1 VVKII
6 SQTVDTLKL
15 HFYIKKSICEKT
27 FQDYISLVTSLS
39 KLKDEARNIKSMNQ
53 DERYVKHYF
62 GDDYFQVMATAISGF
77 SVVIKNRD
85 VSIAFR
91 KAKNTLSHTPV
102 IKVEFRAEFLA
113 RMGYIACIKYVEAL
127 LKAHIL
133 NDYSIKVS
141 EIHLA
146 TDIQGHE
153 FSFLDFYR
161 MSTRA
166 RSSEHFEDVT
176 DVSQGSVYGQSR
188 VFSGFWFG
196 GGDFRFRLYNKTIEI
211 NKNKNKAFAKTMLW
225 EKNPDYDANKT
236 VWRMEIQIRRARL
249 KKMINSDKRQ
259 LDGFEVVLNAIPDL
273 WSKAMQS
280 YQILDIDRYKVLDIL
295 SGYRVLKNGE
305 KKILTKEAI
314 KHYFRQSEPLPFWCN
329 LSVWNTHESNEI
341 QTYKHLP
348 TGSLD
353 YVSNSIKSVLST
365 MGKHYGR
372 IDETTLVRA
381 FRDANRLNLENKGV
395 GIVEDCMLKQ
405 FDYFEK
411 VQYFVDN
418 GVFDV
423 PSTKHLQDNIVST
436 VAKHSPLLFTSEYGI
451 DLVKKIEEYGA
462 EHTWTNER
470 FEEKPLILSH
480 VVSDRALSSVLF

>member
-1 VVKII
+1 MVKII

-27 FQDYISLVTSLS
+27 FQSYIDLVSSLS

-62 GDDYFQVMATAISGF
+62 GDNYFQIMATSIAGF
-77 SVVIKNRD
+77 SVVIKSRD

-91 KAKNTLSHTPV
+91 KPKNTLSHTPI

-113 RMGYIACIKYVEAL
+113 RMGYIACIKHVENL
-127 LKAHIL
+127 LKEYIL
-133 NDYSIKVS
+133 NDYKIKVS

-161 MSTRA
+161 MKTRA

-196 GGDFRFRLYNKTIEI
+196 GGDYRFRLYNKTIEI
-211 NKNKNKAFAKTMLW
+211 NKNKNKAFAKSMLW
-225 EKNPDYDANKT
+225 DKNPQFDVNKT
-236 VWRMEIQIRRARL
+236 VWRMEIQIRRAKL
-249 KKMINSDKRQ
+249 KTLINSDKRQ

-273 WSKAMQS
+273 WTKAMQN

-295 SGYRVLKNGE
+295 SGYRVLKDGS

-314 KHYFRQSEPLPFWCN
+314 KHFFRKSEPLSFWN
-329 LSVWNTHESNEI
+329 ELTVWNTHESNEI

-348 TGSLD
+348 TGSLE
-353 YVSNSIKSVLST
+353 YVANSIKSVLST

-381 FRDANRLNLENKGV
+381 FRDCNRLNLDNKGV
-395 GIVEDCMLKQ
+395 GIVEDSMLKQ
-405 FDYFEK
+405 FDYFER
-411 VQYFVDN
+411 VDYFVDN
-418 GVFDV
+418 GVCDV
-423 PSTKHLQDNIVST
+423 PSTKHLQDSIISS
-436 VAKHSPLLFTSEYGI
+436 VAKHSPHLFTGAFTKNLSER
-451 DLVKKIEEYGA
+451 IEKYSFNRS
-462 EHTWTNER
+462 WVNER
-470 FEEKPLILSH
+470 FEEKPLIMERVLSAQ
-480 VVSDRALSSVLF
+480 VADYLF